1 MKPDEFEQDLRCQL
15 RRPVPSEW
23 RGEILEAARAAAREG
38 VGRPQEEEYGRRFPS
53 WRQWF
58 WPCPQAWAG
67 LAAVWLILLGF
78 QLATVST
85 RSAVARRSPSSEVRM
100 ALAAQRREL
109 ARLLDVPAD
118 PAPAPRPTV
127 PGPRSE
133 LILSPKV

>member
-1 MKPDEFEQDLRCQL
+1 MKPDEFEQDLQCQL
-15 RRPVPSEW
+15 RRRVPGEW
-23 RGEILEAARAAAREG
+23 RGKILEAAQAAARER
-38 VGRPQEEEYGRRFPS
+38 VGPQEEEHGWCFPS
-53 WRQWF
+53 WREWF

-67 LAAVWLILLGF
+67 LAAVWMILLGF
-78 QLATVST
+78 QLATA
-85 RSAVARRSPSSEVRM
+85 SAPSAMARRSPSSEVRM